1 VVTTSAIRKVLPH
14 LEFGYAVI
22 ALFALTQGP
31 VYRLWGESAESL
43 VVSSRTSL
51 AHVYFATF
59 TAVQLP
65 ALVVVSRTFT
75 VEMLRNRSIQ
85 ALIALHLWLGC
96 TVLWSTLARHSLPEF
111 LALVLTTSFGVFLAL
126 RFRPL
131 QFWWIVLLAMM
142 IGLLLSVLAVYRVW
156 DTARDL
162 NDGFWIGIYYN
173 RNSLAPVAG
182 VALVAAMSVV
192 VVGKRLTGSQRLAN
206 LIGATFVGG
215 FSVLIVVQA
224 ESRTTPIALTL
235 TVLILGLWQI
245 YRALLGK
252 WANGFLTRCG
262 AATLAVGTVAICIL
276 VALRNFAKV
285 SGLSGETTTFNSRAG
300 LWSQNWTG
308 FLEKPLQG
316 WGWMAARQ
324 TKDFFQQGIYWAAFP
339 TEWSHNGYHD
349 LLLGGGMVAGSL
361 FVVFLALA
369 LGHFDRELSWSDSLA
384 NIGLVG
390 FVLVAAIQESFFI
403 GSHFMWALLM
413 GCLLRGAIVS
423 ANRPLINHE
432 YARKS
437 SP

>member
-1 VVTTSAIRKVLPH
+1 
-14 LEFGYAVI
+14 
-22 ALFALTQGP
+22 
-31 VYRLWGESAESL
+31 
-43 VVSSRTSL
+43 
-51 AHVYFATF
+51 
-59 TAVQLP
+59 
-65 ALVVVSRTFT
+65 
-75 VEMLRNRSIQ
+75 
-85 ALIALHLWLGC
+85 
-96 TVLWSTLARHSLPEF
+96 
-111 LALVLTTSFGVFLAL
+111 
-126 RFRPL
+126 
-131 QFWWIVLLAMM
+131 VLLAMT

-252 WANGFLTRCG
+252 WTNGFLTKCG

-361 FVVFLALA
+361 FVVSLALA
-369 LGHFDRELSWSDSLA
+369 LGHFDRELSWSDSIA